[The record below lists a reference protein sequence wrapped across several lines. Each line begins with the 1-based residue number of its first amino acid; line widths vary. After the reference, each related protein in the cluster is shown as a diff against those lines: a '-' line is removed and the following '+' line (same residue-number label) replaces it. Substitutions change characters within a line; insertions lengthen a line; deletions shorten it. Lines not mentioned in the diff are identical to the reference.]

1 MKRANIS
8 FKKNYTAEE
17 DVLAD
22 EFVAAEDRAPED
34 RAPEDRKPFLKHER
48 HERIKL
54 VSKPKE
60 MKTPP
65 KKEQ

>member
-1 MKRANIS
+1 MKSANIS
-8 FKKNYTAEE
+8 FNKTYTAED

-22 EFVAAEDRAPED
+22 EFV
-34 RAPEDRKPFLKHER
+34 APEDRKPFLKHER
-48 HERIKL
+48 HPRIKL

-65 KKEQ
+65 KKAQ